1 MNSKSYDI
9 IRERLFGSLDVNTKV
24 SMSVADVMALIKKG
38 IDISAEVVE
47 KTEVGAELESWLKL
61 PVKNAVDDYMNNA
74 PSNFP
79 RINTRIGGVSMTYNT
94 IGEALSE
101 SPSNL
106 EKVRC
111 TGKNTIQLLA
121 HIAEWKGLTLGECCI

>member
-9 IRERLFGSLDVNTKV
+9 IRERLFGSLDVDTRL
-24 SMSVADVMALIKKG
+24 SMSVSDAMTLIKKA
-38 IDISAEVVE
+38 IDISSEVVE
-47 KTEVGAELESWLKL
+47 KTEISAELESWLKL
-61 PVKNAVDDYMNNA
+61 PVKNAVDDYLNNA

-94 IGEALSE
+94 IGELLSE
-101 SPSNL
+101 SPANIY
-106 EKVRC
+106 KIRC

-121 HIAEWKGLTLGECCI
+121 HIAEWKGLTLGERCI